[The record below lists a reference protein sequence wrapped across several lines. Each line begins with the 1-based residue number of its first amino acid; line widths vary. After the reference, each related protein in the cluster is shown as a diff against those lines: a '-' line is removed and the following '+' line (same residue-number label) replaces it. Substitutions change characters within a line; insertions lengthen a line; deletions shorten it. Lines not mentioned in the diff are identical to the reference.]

1 MFLMTASQ
9 AIWNGSM
16 IGVAGLA
23 VWRGRWEERTIAL
36 GMVVDSLA
44 ASIFQNTQDWTAP
57 QWADLTIDVAY
68 LILMVWVALTS
79 RRVWPLFAAAFQLI
93 DVAVYLAFIADR
105 RVGAFAPYYAIVV
118 WSYLILI
125 VIVVGTLTRP
135 RGRLSPSIGT
145 SAT

>member
-23 VWRGRWEERTIAL
+23 IWRGRWEERTIAL

-44 ASIFQNTQDWTAP
+44 ASMFQNTQDWSAP
-57 QWADLTIDVAY
+57 QWADLTIDLAY
-68 LILMVWVALTS
+68 LILMVWVALKS
-79 RRVWPLFAAAFQLI
+79 RRVWPLFAPAFPLI
-93 DVAVYLAFIADR
+93 DVAIYLAFIADG
-105 RVGAFAPYYAIVV
+105 RVGALAPYYAIAI

-125 VIVVGTLTRP
+125 VIAIGTLAQPKPLR
-135 RGRLSPSIGT
+135 SSSIGT

>member
-23 VWRGRWEERTIAL
+23 IWRGRWEERTIAL

-44 ASIFQNTQDWTAP
+44 ASMFQNTQDWSAP
-57 QWADLTIDVAY
+57 QWADLTIDLAY
-68 LILMVWVALTS
+68 LILMVWVVLKS

-93 DVAVYLAFIADR
+93 DVAIYLAFIADG
-105 RVGAFAPYYAIVV
+105 RVGALAPYYAIAI

-125 VIVVGTLTRP
+125 VIAIGTLAQPKPLR
-135 RGRLSPSIGT
+135 SSSIGT